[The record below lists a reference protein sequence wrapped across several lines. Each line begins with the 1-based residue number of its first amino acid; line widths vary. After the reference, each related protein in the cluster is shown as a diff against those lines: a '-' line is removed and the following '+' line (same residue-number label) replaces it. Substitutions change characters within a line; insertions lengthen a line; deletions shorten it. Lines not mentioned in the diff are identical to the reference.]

1 MTQADTLLTVKE
13 AALYLKLNPL
23 TLYDYIR
30 TGKLKAVKFGR
41 SYRILEEDLKAFI
54 NAHRI
59 GGFEL

>member
-1 MTQADTLLTVKE
+1 MNQTYTVLTVKE
-13 AALYLKLNPL
+13 AAEYLKLNPL

-30 TGKLKAVKFGR
+30 TGKLKTVKFGR
-41 SYRILEEDLKAFI
+41 YYRILEEDLKVFI